1 MTQSRL
7 TISQI
12 VISSVPQVSTG
23 SKGPV
28 SIGVVLSNGRIYW
41 GDYVQIVDSLEH
53 TVGIEQLAT
62 IERLID
68 LSTSKLQDQH
78 LSEVRTLWEY
88 IRPVFPPP
96 GRVPVA
102 DGVIAAIQQA
112 LLAAIADIQDQSA
125 VGVLADEF
133 GLPPFE
139 WDESEESLCPLFL
152 EISDFAAT
160 ANNIDRMLA
169 MRPAGV
175 GYRIT
180 SGRVDE
186 ALGENA
192 EFLQRFV
199 RELGQRAAQNA
210 GNSVYQPSIYL
221 GLNGALGRLA
231 DDPVRHIGKILGNCV
246 GLQVAAGP
254 RRLILEDPILLD
266 DSTAQPANLHRLKD
280 FLRRT
285 PTSHDRVEPTILTV
299 RDSRLDAEDITL
311 YSQIQAV
318 HAMTHNFI
326 GEGGIDN
333 LMARMTS
340 LHHAQLDSYLIIRGR
355 LTPRWIETSIDLAL
369 TVRAK
374 GIVFSFDDRDAS
386 IYWHASRYLTETI
399 NELNPQNLNR

>member
-12 VISSVPQVSTG
+12 VISPVPQVLTG

-28 SIGVVLSNGRIYW
+28 SIGVVLNNGCVYW
-41 GDYVQIVDSLEH
+41 GDYIQIDDSFEH
-53 TVGIEQLAT
+53 IVGIEELAT
-62 IERLID
+62 IERLTD
-68 LSTSKLQDQH
+68 LSASKLHNQH
-78 LSEVRTLWEY
+78 LSEVSTLWEC

-96 GRVPVA
+96 GRVPFA
-102 DGVIAAIQQA
+102 DGVSAAIQQA
-112 LLAAIADIQDQSA
+112 LLAAVADFQDRSA

-133 GLPPFE
+133 GLPPLE
-139 WDESEESLCPLFL
+139 RGEAEASLCPLFL

-160 ANNIDRMLA
+160 AVNIDRMLA

-199 RELGQRAAQNA
+199 RELGQRAAQNV

-221 GLNGALGRLA
+221 GLNGALGRLT

-280 FLRRT
+280 FMRRT

-299 RDSRLDAEDITL
+299 RDSQLDAEDITL
-311 YSQIQAV
+311 YSNIQAV
-318 HAMTHNFI
+318 HAMSHNFI
-326 GEGGIDN
+326 GEGGIDY

-340 LHHAQLDSYLIIRGR
+340 LYHAQLGSYLIIRGR

-369 TVRAK
+369 SVRAK
-374 GIVFSFDDRDAS
+374 GIVFSFDEGDES
-386 IYWHASRYLTETI
+386 SYWHASRYLAETI
-399 NELNPQNLNR
+399 SKLNLQKLNR